1 MEKDTRTH
9 LSGMYR
15 DLEMD
20 AHMDKQIK
28 APERK
33 GSSKEATSGDAA
45 VGAAITKAGTSA
57 AHAAAGAS
65 RSLVG
70 GLSAIRDVR
79 HAKKQRADAQA
90 DLRDIERL
98 LEADRS
104 DLAHRREI
112 ERNYPQIV
120 SAQKKEIAKAKAE
133 ASEAD
138 AHIKEC
144 EKQIRTLKEELGEMK
159 ERHEQE
165 LRPYRNLMEGSRGR
179 SDDAAKALATIRR
192 SVRNAEGALN
202 DATKR
207 REQRIAAAN
216 RAVDNAR
223 ERLTVVQNEQSVL
236 QEEDAQSSS
245 AALAK
250 VQSEIAT
257 EETHLQTAREEVVQV
272 TKESQG
278 AVDQAQQTL
287 WGLKREL
294 AAAEKTA
301 ADAKQEAT
309 ARKEEYDN
317 LYKQAQAEEKAHEE
331 SIKSCES
338 RIRDYK
344 KTRDAARKRMEDA
357 HKILH
362 EANEIH
368 AHPETTEG
376 LRQRIADEEE
386 DLATAQEEL
395 ADLTESERELRRSTR
410 GSRAAVIAI
419 LITVLIIVILIAWTL
434 VPKG

>member
-1 MEKDTRTH
+1 MEIQNKEVVKKSTQKD
-9 LSGMYR
+9 
-15 DLEMD
+15 
-20 AHMDKQIK
+20 
-28 APERK
+28 P
-33 GSSKEATSGDAA
+33 TSGDAA

-57 AHAAAGAS
+57 AHAAKGAS
-65 RSLVG
+65 RSIAG
-70 GLSAIRDVR
+70 GWSAMRDVR
-79 HAKKQRADAQA
+79 HAKKQRTDAQA

-98 LEADRS
+98 LEADRN

-120 SAQKKEIAKAKAE
+120 STQKKEIAKAKAE
-133 ASEAD
+133 AEEAD

-144 EKQIRTLKEELGEMK
+144 EEKSRALKAELASMK
-159 ERHEQE
+159 EQHEQE
-165 LRPYRNLMEGSRGR
+165 LRPYRNLMESSRGR
-179 SDDAAKALATIRR
+179 SDDAARALANVRR
-192 SVRNAEGALN
+192 SVRSAEGALN

-223 ERLTVVQNEQSVL
+223 ERLTVVQDEQSVL
-236 QEEDAQSSS
+236 QADEAQSSVS
-245 AALAK
+245 ALAK
-250 VQSEIAT
+250 VESEIAT
-257 EETHLQTAREEVVQV
+257 EEAHLKAAREEVVQV
-272 TKESQG
+272 TEESQG
-278 AVDQAQQTL
+278 AVNQAQQTL

-309 ARKEEYDN
+309 SRKDEYDN
-317 LYKQAQAEEKAHEE
+317 LYKAAQAKEKAQDEA
-331 SIKSCES
+331 IKACES

-344 KTRDAARKRMEDA
+344 KTRDAARKRVEDA
-357 HKILH
+357 RKILH
-362 EANEIH
+362 EAKQIH
-368 AHPETTEG
+368 EHPETTEG

-395 ADLTESERELRRSTR
+395 DDLTANERELRRSTR
-410 GSRAAVIAI
+410 GARAAVVAI
-419 LITVLIIVILIAWTL
+419 IVVVLIVIVLIAWAL